1 MDKIIIKGGHRL
13 SGTVSASGSKN
24 AGLPLMAASLLAGGV
39 YNFTNVPDIN
49 DIQTMAGLLRIMGA
63 EVAFQDHIMQI
74 DTTHCSSFEAPYE
87 LVKTMRA
94 SIYVLGPLLARFG
107 KARVSFPGGC
117 ALGARPIDLHLKG
130 FQKLGAKID
139 IEHGY
144 ISACAKE
151 LHGNEI
157 IFEKKSVGATA
168 NILMAAVLAEGTT
181 TIQNAS
187 LEPEIVSLEK
197 FLIKMGAN
205 IEGVGTDSITVHGS
219 SSLNPADESLIPDRI
234 EVATLLLAGAITRGR
249 VTVNSCQPEHLG
261 IVIEKLREIGFKCE
275 IDANTITITD
285 QSKKNPI
292 EISTNPYPGFPTD
305 LHPPFTALLCTIKG
319 KSFIDEN
326 IFSDRFMYISELQ
339 RLGADVI
346 LRGNR
351 IVINGGKKLTGAPVM
366 MSDIRA
372 GAALILAALAAR
384 GESSISRV
392 YHLDRGYENL
402 EKKLAALGA
411 DITRI
416 TE

>member
-1 MDKIIIKGGHRL
+1 MDKIIIKGGRRL
-13 SGTVSASGSKN
+13 SGIVSANGSKN
-24 AGLPLMAASLLAGGV
+24 AGLPLMAASLLSGGI
-39 YNFTNVPDIN
+39 YRFTNVPNIK
-49 DIQTMAGLLRIMGA
+49 DIQTMAELLRVLGA
-63 EVAFQDHIMQI
+63 KVTFEDHIMQI
-74 DTTHCSSFEAPYE
+74 DTTQCSSFVAPYE

-94 SIYVLGPLLARFG
+94 SVYVLGPLLARFG
-107 KARVSFPGGC
+107 TARVSFPGGC
-117 ALGARPIDLHLKG
+117 ALGARPVDLHIKG
-130 FQKLGAKID
+130 LQKLGAKIN

-144 ISACAKE
+144 INACAKK
-151 LHGNEI
+151 LLGSEI

-168 NILMAAVLAEGTT
+168 NILMSAVLAEGTT

-187 LEPEIVSLEK
+187 LEPEIVALEK

-205 IEGVGTDSITVHGS
+205 IEGVGTDSLTINGVP
-219 SSLNPADESLIPDRI
+219 SLNPADESLIPDRI
-234 EVATLLLAGAITRGR
+234 EVATLLLAGAITRGK
-249 VTVNSCQPEHLG
+249 VTVTSCEPEHIG

-275 IDANTITITD
+275 IGGNTITITD
-285 QSKKNPI
+285 QGKKSPI

-305 LHPPFTALLCTIKG
+305 LHPPFTALLCSIKG
-319 KSFIDEN
+319 KSFIEEN

-351 IVINGGKKLTGAPVM
+351 IVINGGNALTGAPIM

-372 GAALILAALAAR
+372 GASLILAALAAT
-384 GESSISRV
+384 GESEISRV

-402 EKKLAALGA
+402 EQKLASLGA

-416 TE
+416 T

>member
-1 MDKIIIKGGHRL
+1 MDKIIIKGGRRL
-13 SGTVSASGSKN
+13 SGIVSANGSKN
-24 AGLPLMAASLLAGGV
+24 AGLPLMAASLLSGGI
-39 YNFTNVPDIN
+39 YRFTNVPNIK
-49 DIQTMAGLLRIMGA
+49 DIQTMAELLRVLGA
-63 EVAFQDHIMQI
+63 KVTFEDHIMQI
-74 DTTHCSSFEAPYE
+74 DTTQCSSFVAPYE

-94 SIYVLGPLLARFG
+94 SVYVLGPLLARFG
-107 KARVSFPGGC
+107 TARVSFPGGC
-117 ALGARPIDLHLKG
+117 ALGARPVDLHIKG
-130 FQKLGAKID
+130 LQKLGAKIN

-144 ISACAKE
+144 INACAKK
-151 LHGNEI
+151 LLGSEI

-168 NILMAAVLAEGTT
+168 NILMSAVLAEGTT

-187 LEPEIVSLEK
+187 LEPEIVALEK

-205 IEGVGTDSITVHGS
+205 IEGVGTDSLTINGVP
-219 SSLNPADESLIPDRI
+219 SLNPANESLIPDRI
-234 EVATLLLAGAITRGR
+234 EVATLLLAGAITRGK
-249 VTVNSCQPEHLG
+249 VTVTSCEPEHIG

-275 IDANTITITD
+275 IGGNTITITD
-285 QSKKNPI
+285 QGKKSPI

-305 LHPPFTALLCTIKG
+305 LHPPFTALLCSIKG
-319 KSFIDEN
+319 KSFIEEN

-351 IVINGGKKLTGAPVM
+351 IVINGGNALTGAPIM

-372 GAALILAALAAR
+372 GASLILAALAAT
-384 GESSISRV
+384 GESEISRV

-402 EKKLAALGA
+402 EQKLASLGA

-416 TE
+416 T